1 MWKCLRMSGVALE
14 YLRVV
19 RSYMTVVRTAV
30 LYGLAMVT
38 LRNIQEAE
46 LELSKEDGCDHV
58 LEITP
63 EGFWVCPWH
72 STDT

>member
-19 RSYMTVVRTAV
+19 RSYTTVVRTAV

-46 LELSKEDGCDHV
+46 LELSKEDGCDQ
-58 LEITP
+58 E
-63 EGFWVCPWH
+63 
-72 STDT
+72 